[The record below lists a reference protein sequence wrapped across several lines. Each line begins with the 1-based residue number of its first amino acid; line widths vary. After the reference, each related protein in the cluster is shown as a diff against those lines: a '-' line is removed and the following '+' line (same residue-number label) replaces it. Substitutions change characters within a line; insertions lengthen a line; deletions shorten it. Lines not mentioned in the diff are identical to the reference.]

1 MTDIEVLLREV
12 AGDTGPPPLDTIR
25 HRAATRAR
33 RAAVVRV
40 GVAAALLVAAVA
52 VFGATRL
59 GGSPESRLDVVGT
72 PAGPVQIDPA
82 RFEGAVEGVGVH
94 AAGFVDGEE
103 ISGWVSPGMPHAPN
117 PDSPDDLWPVVG
129 NDGEVVGWMAG
140 CILMISPQELAT
152 VEFAALLSEKRICFP
167 EDESVPGG

>member
-12 AGDTGPPPLDTIR
+12 AGDTGPPPLDAIR
-25 HRAATRAR
+25 HRATTRAR

-40 GVAAALLVAAVA
+40 GVVAALLVATVA
-52 VFGATRL
+52 AFGATRL

-72 PAGPVQIDPA
+72 PEGPVQIDPA
-82 RFEGAVEGVGVH
+82 KLEGAVEGVGIR
-94 AAGFVDGEE
+94 AAGLVDGEE
-103 ISGWVSPGMPHAPN
+103 IYGWLSPGMPHAPL

-129 NDGEVVGWMAG
+129 DDGEVVGWMAA

-152 VEFAALLSEKRICFP
+152 VDFAALLSEKRTCVD
-167 EDESVPGG
+167 EDQSAPGG